1 MIRLPR
7 TFQNRSGTLLHD
19 VPDLTEVAEELLMP
33 PVFSHN
39 PIKKQSYRRRQSG
52 QKIAQPTTLAL
63 QVVTK
68 LEHSA
73 LDRQ

>member
-1 MIRLPR
+1 
-7 TFQNRSGTLLHD
+7 
-19 VPDLTEVAEELLMP
+19 MP
-33 PVFSHN
+33 QISLQK